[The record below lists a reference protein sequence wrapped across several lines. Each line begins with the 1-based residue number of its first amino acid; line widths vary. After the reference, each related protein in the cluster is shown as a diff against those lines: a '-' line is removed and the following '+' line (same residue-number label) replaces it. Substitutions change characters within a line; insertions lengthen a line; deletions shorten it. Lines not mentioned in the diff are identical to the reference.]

1 VPETSSQTTAPS
13 LEQILWRAMDRFR
26 EEPALVDAEEFAD
39 HIAHA
44 FDAQVSEERFS
55 EHFFAGAGK
64 LHRKSHTLAEAVVRS
79 AKQRLHVYEFDLNQL
94 EYVIVEDKDRLVVV
108 SDFGQFQIQSDDALG
123 RALEAAM
130 VKAPERRGGEPRGYF
145 VRASGE
151 VVGIDVK
158 KVARTLERA
167 MLEQVSMPAVG
178 APAAR
183 LARFNPVRK
192 ALSES
197 REERALRQ
205 DPRLSGPIPAA
216 PAAALLRG
224 GATAASR
231 QTALFVVMPDG
242 SLARAEIGSATRWEQ
257 MLGQYSRT
265 AAQQVTIQAGNVLT
279 IVGGLRQGTTG
290 ERAEARGE
298 ALAAVR
304 AAAAPVRALAG
315 HDLARALAGG
325 ARLVPAVRE
334 GEGFWIQPEQE
345 FRPSHP
351 LPEKTLVAQPLQL
364 GEVTGDPWADW
375 ALMMGGGHMRRRG
388 IVAGTAEE
396 MPPAPALAQ
405 RVRDTRAV
413 PLQIAGAPVVAFR
426 APDGSIIL
434 NRDTGPVRLASVDRP
449 QTDELP
455 DAPVALPDIPEIAP
469 RVGAVPLRALQAL
482 HFALA
487 RTAASGSY
495 RLPAVRIDS
504 RPDAIEVG
512 NALQLGPADDR
523 RRSVR
528 MKGPATTAERTT
540 QVLVSMPFPNRGELH
555 VGNDLSEALNAWVAA
570 PVLPAPPPAL
580 QLRFRETG
588 TSVAPGIG
596 TFAAPAAH
604 LDWRPLREEAA
615 RRAQQGVIALEMPAA
630 RSLARGDPAISDL
643 PFLLR
648 RAVAESGDWTPGPG
662 TPAPLTIRD
671 FAFRAP
677 FVTGVEATSPAAVR
691 PSPRHP
697 SPGEEEIVIPLPL
710 WAEMGRGTVSG
721 TGRIMGS
728 PFARR
733 GHAARLGAYRLVVPG
748 GGPIDLTG
756 SAAAVAPRVVEIS
769 GPTGLRLE
777 HAPVGRVVAT
787 TGGGRHFLGRV
798 PIDETEAAGRRRYRV
813 GAPRIAAELA
823 AATLAPESPDSDIAM
838 PPRPSLASHPP
849 QAEDVIRTR
858 SEPLLSTPGLPRT
871 AADPVVSRGSPTTQ
885 PSVAGPR
892 VFETAGRQ
900 SAIVRAQI
908 ASGASLPSPVHPL
921 ATASSSAPPAL
932 FAAPVGGLE
941 PGMWSGHR
949 PASTDR
955 YRRWTYASW
964 NKDEPQDVGGVP
976 LSGTSRRTPPQLPV
990 ALRFRYVGAPLWWAH
1005 GAVAAAPDHASAQ
1018 ATRAMQAGLRAANS
1032 AAAIWR
1038 SILVAAA
1045 PPDDAT
1051 GGMDAGREDS
1061 AEKMSSLA
1069 RSFEALSRPL
1079 ASATPLPAAAAP
1091 AYIAMSS
1098 AGAAG
1103 TISTA
1108 TAARARAQAVE
1119 MSIVA
1124 AIPPAPPPLESM
1136 STASR
1141 GADAPHTRGRGH
1153 AHDAAHGHHKE
1164 ADDAV
1169 SHSKIEGSV
1178 DAIAQR
1184 IYHRIRRRIESD
1196 RERFGG

>member
-1 VPETSSQTTAPS
+1 MPESSTLQSGPS

-26 EEPALVDAEEFAD
+26 EDPALLDAEEFAD

-55 EHFFAGAGK
+55 EHFFASTDK
-64 LHRKSHTLAEAVVRS
+64 LHQKSQTLAEAVVRS
-79 AKQRLHVYEFDLNQL
+79 AKQRLHVYEFDLNRL

-108 SDFGQFQIQSDDALG
+108 SDFGQFQIHSDDALG
-123 RALEAAM
+123 RALEAA
-130 VKAPERRGGEPRGYF
+130 VVRAPERRGGEPRGYF

-205 DPRLSGPIPAA
+205 DPRLSRPVPAA
-216 PAAALLRG
+216 SAAAPMG
-224 GATAASR
+224 DGATAPSR
-231 QTALFVVMPDG
+231 QTALFLVMPDG

-257 MLGQYSRT
+257 MLGQYART
-265 AAQQVTIQAGNVLT
+265 AAQQVAIHAGNVLT
-279 IVGGLRQGTTG
+279 IVGGVRQGTTTG

-304 AAAAPVRALAG
+304 ASAAPVRALAG
-315 HDLARALAGG
+315 DDLARALSGG
-325 ARLVPAVRE
+325 ARVVPAVSA
-334 GEGFWIQPEQE
+334 GERFWIQPEQE
-345 FRPSHP
+345 FRSELA
-351 LPEKTLVAQPLQL
+351 LPEKTVVAQPLQL

-375 ALMMGGGHMRRRG
+375 ALMMGGAHMRRRG
-388 IVAGTAEE
+388 IGTAEE
-396 MPPAPALAQ
+396 LPPAPALAQ
-405 RVRDTRAV
+405 RVRDARAV
-413 PLQIAGAPVVAFR
+413 PLQMAGAPVVGFR

-434 NRDTGPVRLASVDRP
+434 NRDTGPIRLASVDRP

-455 DAPVALPDIPEIAP
+455 DAPVALGEVPEIAP
-469 RVGAVPLRALQAL
+469 RAGAVPLPVLQAL
-482 HFALA
+482 QLALE
-487 RTAASGSY
+487 RTAAAGGY
-495 RLPAVRIDS
+495 RLPAVRIHS
-504 RPDAIEVG
+504 RPDAIDVG
-512 NALQLGPADDR
+512 NAQQLGPADDR

-528 MKGPATTAERTT
+528 MRGPATTAERTS

-555 VGNDLSEALNAWVAA
+555 VGNDLSEALDAWVAA
-570 PVLPAPPPAL
+570 PLLPAPPPGL
-580 QLRFRETG
+580 ELRFRESG
-588 TSVAPGIG
+588 TPVAPGFG
-596 TFAAPAAH
+596 TFPVPAAQ
-604 LDWRPLREEAA
+604 LDRRAPHEDVVP
-615 RRAQQGVIALEMPAA
+615 RAQQGAIALELPVAQ
-630 RSLARGDPAISDL
+630 SLARGDPAISDL

-648 RAVAESGDWTPGPG
+648 HAVAKSGDWTPGPG

-677 FVTGVEATSPAAVR
+677 FVTGVEATSPATVR
-691 PSPRHP
+691 PPSRQP

-710 WAEMGRGTVSG
+710 WAQMGRGTISE
-721 TGRIMGS
+721 TGRIMAS
-728 PFARR
+728 PFAPR
-733 GHAARLGAYRLVVPG
+733 GHAEPLGAYRLVVPG

-756 SAAAVAPRVVEIS
+756 GAAAVAPRVVEIS

-777 HAPVGRVVAT
+777 HAPVGGVVAT
-787 TGGGRHFLGRV
+787 TAGGRHFLGRV
-798 PIDETEAAGRRRYRV
+798 PIDEAAPAERRRYRV
-813 GAPRIAAELA
+813 GAPRIAAAELA
-823 AATLAPESPDSDIAM
+823 AAPSTPEPAASDTAV
-838 PPRPSLASHPP
+838 PPRPSLASRPP
-849 QAEDVIRTR
+849 RAEDVIRPR
-858 SEPLLSTPGLPRT
+858 SAPLLSPPGLPRT
-871 AADPVVSRGSPTTQ
+871 AADLVVSRSPTPQ

-892 VFETAGRQ
+892 VFETARRQ
-900 SAIVRAQI
+900 PAI
-908 ASGASLPSPVHPL
+908 
-921 ATASSSAPPAL
+921 
-932 FAAPVGGLE
+932 FAAPVSSLE

-976 LSGTSRRTPPQLPV
+976 LSGMSHRSHPQLPV
-990 ALRFRYVGAPLWWAH
+990 ALRFRYVGAPLWWSH
-1005 GAVAAAPDHASAQ
+1005 GAVAAAPDDASVPA
-1018 ATRAMQAGLRAANS
+1018 ARAMQAGLRAANS

-1051 GGMDAGREDS
+1051 GGMDAGREHS
-1061 AEKMSSLA
+1061 AQKMSSLA
-1069 RSFEALSRPL
+1069 RSFEALSTPL
-1079 ASATPLPAAAAP
+1079 VSATLPPAAGGTAP

-1103 TISTA
+1103 TVSSA
-1108 TAARARAQAVE
+1108 TASRARAQAVE

-1136 STASR
+1136 GTASR
-1141 GADAPHTRGRGH
+1141 GADVPHTRGRGH
-1153 AHDAAHGHHKE
+1153 AQDAAHGHHKE

>member
-1 VPETSSQTTAPS
+1 
-13 LEQILWRAMDRFR
+13 MDRFR
-26 EEPALVDAEEFAD
+26 EEPALLDAEEFAD

-55 EHFFAGAGK
+55 EHFFAGADE
-64 LHRKSHTLAEAVVRS
+64 LHQKSHTLAEAVARS
-79 AKQRLHVYEFDLNQL
+79 ATQRLHVYEFDLNRL

-108 SDFGQFQIQSDDALG
+108 SDFGQFQVHSDDALG
-123 RALEAAM
+123 RALEAA
-130 VKAPERRGGEPRGYF
+130 VVRAPERRGQEPRGYF

-167 MLEQVSMPAVG
+167 MLEQASMPAVG

-205 DPRLSGPIPAA
+205 DPRLSRPVPAA
-216 PAAALLRG
+216 LSGAPLRD
-224 GATAASR
+224 GATAPSR
-231 QTALFVVMPDG
+231 QTALFLVMPDG

-257 MLGQYSRT
+257 MLGQYART
-265 AAQQVTIQAGNVLT
+265 AAQQVAIQAGNVLT
-279 IVGGLRQGTTG
+279 IVGGVRQGTTG
-290 ERAEARGE
+290 ARAEARGE

-304 AAAAPVRALAG
+304 ASAAPLRALAG
-315 HDLARALAGG
+315 NDLARALSDG
-325 ARLVPAVRE
+325 ARVVPAVTAADR
-334 GEGFWIQPEQE
+334 FWIQPEQE
-345 FRPSHP
+345 FRPELA
-351 LPEKTLVAQPLQL
+351 LPEKTVVVQPLQL
-364 GEVTGDPWADW
+364 GEVTGDPWSDW
-375 ALMMGGGHMRRRG
+375 ALMMGGAHMRRRG
-388 IVAGTAEE
+388 VGGGTAEE
-396 MPPAPALAQ
+396 LPLAPVLAQ
-405 RVRDTRAV
+405 RVRDARAV
-413 PLQIAGAPVVAFR
+413 PLQIAGAPVVGFR
-426 APDGSIIL
+426 APDGTIIL
-434 NRDTGPVRLASVDRP
+434 NRDTGPVRLGSVDRP
-449 QTDELP
+449 KADELP
-455 DAPVALPDIPEIAP
+455 DAPVMIRDVPGIAP
-469 RVGAVPLRALQAL
+469 RAGALPLPALQAL
-482 HFALA
+482 QLALE
-487 RTAASGSY
+487 RSAAAGGY

-504 RPDAIEVG
+504 RLDVLDAR
-512 NALQLGPADDR
+512 NPLQLGPADDR

-528 MKGPATTAERTT
+528 MAGPPTTAERTT

-555 VGNDLSEALNAWVAA
+555 VGNDLSEALDAWVAA
-570 PVLPAPPPAL
+570 PVLPVAPPAVEP
-580 QLRFRETG
+580 RFRETA
-588 TSVAPGIG
+588 TPVAREVG
-596 TFAAPAAH
+596 TFAAPAPWRAAQ
-604 LDWRPLREEAA
+604 LDWRAPHEAA
-615 RRAQQGVIALEMPAA
+615 AQPAKQGAIALELPAA
-630 RSLARGDPAISDL
+630 RSLAQGDPAISDL

-648 RAVAESGDWTPGPG
+648 HAVAKSGDWTPGPG

-677 FVTGVEATSPAAVR
+677 FVTGVEATSPATVR
-691 PSPRHP
+691 PPPRHP

-710 WAEMGRGTVSG
+710 WAQMGRGTIAE
-721 TGRIMGS
+721 TGRIMAS
-728 PFARR
+728 PFAPRS
-733 GHAARLGAYRLVVPG
+733 HAAPLGAYRLVVPG

-756 SAAAVAPRVVEIS
+756 GAAAVAPRVVEIS
-769 GPTGLRLE
+769 GPTGLTLE
-777 HAPVGRVVAT
+777 HAPVGGVVAT
-787 TGGGRHFLGRV
+787 TAGGRHFLGRV
-798 PIDETEAAGRRRYRV
+798 PIDEAGPAERRRYRV
-813 GAPRIAAELA
+813 GAPRIAADLA
-823 AATLAPESPDSDIAM
+823 AAPSTPDAAVSDTAV

-849 QAEDVIRTR
+849 RAEDVIRPR
-858 SEPLLSTPGLPRT
+858 SEPLLSPPGLLRT
-871 AADPVVSRGSPTTQ
+871 AADLVVSRGSPTPQ
-885 PSVAGPR
+885 PSGAGPR
-892 VFETAGRQ
+892 VFETARRQ
-900 SAIVRAQI
+900 PAIVRAQT
-908 ASGASLPSPVHPL
+908 ASGASMRAPVHPR
-921 ATASSSAPPAL
+921 ATASSSALPAI
-932 FAAPVGGLE
+932 FAAPVSGLE

-964 NKDEPQDVGGVP
+964 NKDEPQDVGGIP
-976 LSGTSRRTPPQLPV
+976 LSGVSRRSHPQLPV
-990 ALRFRYVGAPLWWAH
+990 ALRFRYVGAPLWWSH
-1005 GAVAAAPDHASAQ
+1005 GAVAAAPDDASVQ
-1018 ATRAMQAGLRAANS
+1018 ATRAMQAGLHAANS

-1045 PPDDAT
+1045 PADDAT

-1069 RSFEALSRPL
+1069 RSFEALSTPFV
-1079 ASATPLPAAAAP
+1079 SATLPPAAGATAP

-1103 TISTA
+1103 TVSSA
-1108 TAARARAQAVE
+1108 TAARARARAVE

-1141 GADAPHTRGRGH
+1141 GADAPHARGRGH